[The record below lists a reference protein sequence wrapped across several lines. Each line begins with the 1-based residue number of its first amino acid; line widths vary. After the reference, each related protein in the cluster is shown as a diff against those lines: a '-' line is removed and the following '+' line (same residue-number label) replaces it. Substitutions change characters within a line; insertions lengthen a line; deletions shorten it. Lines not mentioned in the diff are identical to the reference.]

1 MNYEDIQN
9 GLQTAFVNKE
19 NASNVIYRPQFISND
34 HTQGKKVL
42 STIESELSKCEEFSI
57 SVAFITMSGIIPL
70 LPIFKE
76 LEAKNIKGK
85 ILTTDY
91 LAFSEP
97 KALDKLSE
105 FHNISLK
112 MYLVPDTNIG
122 FHTKGYIF
130 KEKEIYKILV
140 GSSNLTSK
148 ALTINKEWNTKL
160 VSSKDGEYIQEILSE
175 FNQLWNS
182 DNTYEYNLFIGAYR
196 KHYEEEK
203 KKKSIPQISYKPL
216 KPNSMQKNFIHN
228 LNEILNN
235 GKHRALLISATG
247 TGKTYAS
254 AFALKD
260 IHAKKV
266 LFLVHREQIAKQA
279 LHTYKNVF
287 KNERTYGLLS
297 GTSRDINV
305 DFLFSTMQ
313 MMSKEEIYT
322 QFKSD
327 TFDTIVVDEAH
338 RVGAKS
344 YQNIINYFKP
354 NLLLGMSASPER
366 SDEFDVY
373 AQFDH
378 NIAYE
383 IRLQQALEENLLC
396 PFHYFGIT
404 DFTMDGKETDYED
417 FNYLTS
423 NQRVDYILEQAK
435 FYGYSG
441 NRVKGLMFVSS
452 KKEAIELSQRFNLR
466 GLRTIALSGD
476 DSQSQRE
483 DAIDRLVS
491 DTRTDYL
498 EYILTVDIFNEGVD
512 IPEINQVILLRPT
525 QSPIVFVQQLGRGL
539 RKAQDK
545 EFVVILDF
553 IGNYQNNFMIPI
565 ALSGDCSYNKDNIR
579 RYVLEGERVIPGAST
594 IHFDEISKKKIFA
607 SIDATNFNNIRLI
620 KENYLELKYKL
631 GHIPSLLDFEIY
643 GQIDPQRIFDT
654 SKSYYAFLKKYEKEY
669 TIRLNQMEEEFI
681 NFVSMKL
688 ANGKR
693 KDELIIIDELIQ
705 NHKIKSMNT
714 NIKNILTNE
723 FQTGS
728 SKNTFKQCIFI
739 NEDYTISQS
748 FKKCLENNDFK
759 TTLIELIEYGLYKNE
774 TNYKHTYNDTNFVLY
789 KKYTYEDACRL
800 LNWSHNEVPLNIGG
814 YKYDKET
821 KTFPVFINYDKAQD
835 IQNTIKYEDHFINES
850 QLIAISKSG
859 RTRKS
864 EDVQNFLY
872 AQERGIQVHLFVR
885 KNKNDEG
892 SKEFY
897 YLGLMSTDES
907 KARQFIMP
915 NTEKTAVELLWN
927 LNTPIREDIYEY
939 ITKG

>member
-235 GKHRALLISATG
+235 GQHRALLISATG

-279 LHTYKNVF
+279 LYTYKNVF

-297 GTSRDINV
+297 GTSRDMNV

-396 PFHYFGIT
+396 PFNYFGIT
-404 DFTMDGKETDYED
+404 DFTIDGKETDYED

-441 NRVKGLMFVSS
+441 NRVKGLVFVSS

-476 DSQSQRE
+476 NSQSQRE

-525 QSPIVFVQQLGRGL
+525 QSPIVFIQQLGRGL

-669 TIRLNQMEEEFI
+669 TIRLSQVEEEFI

-693 KDELIIIDELIQ
+693 KDELIIIKKLIQ
-705 NHKIKSMNT
+705 NHKIKSTNT

-759 TTLIELIEYGLYKNE
+759 TALIELIEYGLYKNE